1 MVERSDPDAEVA
13 SGPLFSATT
22 PLLSAEVAERSGPD
36 AEVAERSG
44 PDADDV
50 AERSG
55 PDVEVAADPWADHDI
70 LLNGEWRYHIVY
82 LCLHVLLNSY
92 LHMMCQQRSGLMK
105 LLI

>member
-1 MVERSDPDAEVA
+1 MAERSGPD
-13 SGPLFSATT
+13 
-22 PLLSAEVAERSGPD
+22 AEVAERSGPD
-36 AEVAERSG
+36 ADDVAERSG

-82 LCLHVLLNSY
+82 LCLMY
-92 LHMMCQQRSGLMK
+92 F
-105 LLI
+105 